1 VSILTL
7 RVPHETARLFTCL
20 EIPGDR
26 VSLDE
31 SHITLIHLGDNTP
44 IEELSKA
51 IIASYGVTSEC
62 GPFTVST
69 KKVTCFPKNSETGLY
84 PIIAKVESPELM
96 ELQAKLREA
105 LDKAGVDY
113 SKKFPEYKP
122 HVTLAYSE
130 EKVKDFRIP
139 EVEWAAHEATLW
151 GGDHGDERLSVSLP
165 FTLRPVRGAAA
176 LNRTMVRTAM
186 KMTR

>member
-1 VSILTL
+1 MSLDV
-7 RVPHETARLFTCL
+7 
-20 EIPGDR
+20 PGDK
-26 VSLDE
+26 VSTDE
-31 SHITLIHLGDNTP
+31 MHITMLCFEGDNFP
-44 IEELSKA
+44 IEEISKA
-51 IIASYGVTSEC
+51 IVASYSVSSEC

-96 ELQAKLREA
+96 ELQAKLRDA
-105 LDKAGVDY
+105 LDKAGVAF

-165 FTLRPVRGAAA
+165 FTIRPLKTASICRIAPT

-186 KMTR
+186 KMNR